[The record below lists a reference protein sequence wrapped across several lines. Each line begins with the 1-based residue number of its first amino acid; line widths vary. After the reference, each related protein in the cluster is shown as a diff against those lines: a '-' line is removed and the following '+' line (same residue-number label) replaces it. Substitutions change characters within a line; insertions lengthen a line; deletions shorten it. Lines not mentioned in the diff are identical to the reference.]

1 MSAERIT
8 DQLHKSSMAVQTCLW
23 FSRDEAE
30 RSASSTLFTRS
41 QCHNYYFRHNFL
53 RGWGISAS
61 SENIYHYIFLLQ
73 ALDVSDHYP
82 IEFKLK
88 GRGGKTSRYNPHSTT
103 PISFVT
109 NGQTEPPFTFVTNK
123 NTFDGRNGVSG
134 HWKNRALQNTYIYI
148 ICLCFISYLQR
159 TGF

>member
-8 DQLHKSSMAVQTCLW
+8 DQLHKSSMVVQTCLW

-30 RSASSTLFTRS
+30 SLASSTLFTRS
-41 QCHNYYFRHNFL
+41 QCHNYYFRHNL
-53 RGWGISAS
+53 LWGISAS
-61 SENIYHYIFLLQ
+61 SENIYRYIFLLQ

-103 PISFVT
+103 PISFFN
-109 NGQTEPPFTFVTNK
+109 NGQTEPAFTFVTNGH
-123 NTFDGRNGVSG
+123 TFNGRNGVSG
-134 HWKNRALQNTYIYI
+134 HWKNRALQNTYI

-159 TGF
+159 TWV